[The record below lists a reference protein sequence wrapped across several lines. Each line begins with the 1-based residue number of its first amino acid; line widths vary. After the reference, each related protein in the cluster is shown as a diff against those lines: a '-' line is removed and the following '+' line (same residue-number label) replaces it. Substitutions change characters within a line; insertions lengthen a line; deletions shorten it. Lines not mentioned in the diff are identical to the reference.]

1 MDISEICRI
10 FATSKRKDMN
20 REFKKI
26 FIALLIAIAV
36 FILLGMYMAT
46 LILLEAWVSRVA
58 AICFALGVPVVA
70 TVIYVYKEIV
80 SE

>member
-1 MDISEICRI
+1 
-10 FATSKRKDMN
+10 MN

-26 FIALLIAIAV
+26 FTSLLIAIAV

-46 LILLEAWVSRVA
+46 LILLEACVSRVA
-58 AICFALGVPVVA
+58 AMCFALGVPVAA